1 MEETRIFLIEVG
13 FPSETGK
20 TLKRVLNSCEGL
32 KVQIHQRNI
41 RNWEATV
48 SVNLFNT
55 TILKFNPHV
64 IFLILSSN
72 DLKEAEIFLQ
82 FMKEKSY
89 PFPVI
94 AISNDVKAEDIIKLL
109 KCGAVDF
116 IISPIKTED
125 LIPRIWRF
133 LKQNPEEKSIQIL
146 KEKIGLKQMVG
157 RDPAFLSE
165 IEKIPLTAKCDVNV
179 LILGETGTGKELCA
193 RAIHYLSLRTGHP
206 FIPVNCGAIPTELV
220 ENELFGHEKGAFTG
234 AINRYPG
241 LIHEAHGG
249 TLFLDEIDCLPLQ
262 MQVKLLRFIQD
273 KEYRQLGSAK
283 MHQANV
289 RIIAASNIDLEKMV
303 SEGGFRRDLFYRLNV
318 ISIVLP
324 PLRERKTDIPILTRH
339 FLDKYA
345 FEFNRPVP
353 GLSSEALQK
362 LLIYE
367 WPGNVRE
374 LENVIQRVTV
384 FSLQPI
390 IHEAEIV
397 LPLSKKSEVQE
408 SFRITKSKAII
419 QFEKNYIQ
427 GILLAHHGNISQAA
441 KAAQKNRR
449 AFWELIRKYKI
460 DVGSHANDLAG
471 IGPGQRLTKGG

>member
-1 MEETRIFLIEVG
+1 MR
-13 FPSETGK
+13 
-20 TLKRVLNSCEGL
+20 
-32 KVQIHQRNI
+32 
-41 RNWEATV
+41 
-48 SVNLFNT
+48 
-55 TILKFNPHV
+55 
-64 IFLILSSN
+64 
-72 DLKEAEIFLQ
+72 
-82 FMKEKSY
+82 EKSY

-94 AISNDVKAEDIIKLL
+94 AINDDGKVEDIIKLL
-109 KCGAVDF
+109 RFGVVDF
-116 IISPIKTED
+116 IIPPIKTVD
-125 LIPRIWRF
+125 LLPRIWRF
-133 LKQNPEEKSIQIL
+133 LKQNPEDKCIQIL
-146 KEKIGLKQMVG
+146 KEKIGLKQLVG
-157 RDPAFLSE
+157 KDPAFLSE

-193 RAIHYLSLRTGHP
+193 RAIHYLSLRTGKP

-234 AINRYPG
+234 AFRAFPG

-262 MQVKLLRFIQD
+262 MQVKLLRFLQD
-273 KEYRQLGSAK
+273 KEYRQLGSTK
-283 MHQANV
+283 MHQADV
-289 RIIAASNIDLEKMV
+289 RIIAASNIDLEKIV

-318 ISIVLP
+318 ISISLP
-324 PLRERKTDIPILTRH
+324 PLRERKVDIPLLTRH

-345 FEFNRPVP
+345 YEYNKQVRD
-353 GLSSEALQK
+353 LSSEALQK

-374 LENVIQRVTV
+374 LENVIQRTIV

-390 IHEAEIV
+390 IHKTEIV

-408 SFRITKSKAII
+408 SFRAKKSRAIA

-427 GILLAHHGNISQAA
+427 GILLAYRGNITQAA

-449 AFWELIRKYKI
+449 AFWELIRKYRI
-460 DVGSHANDLAG
+460 DVPYCKSNFQKTD
-471 IGPGQRLTKGG
+471 K